1 MGGCGG
7 EMVVGSGEMVVG
19 SGDIAVGGVEM
30 VVGGGEKVVG
40 GGEVA
45 VRTVMAP
52 ADVESLNI
60 NKLKNYAVFT
70 FFRKFAAGKH
80 KTE

>member
-1 MGGCGG
+1 MVDGDGG
-7 EMVVGSGEMVVG
+7 MVVG
-19 SGDIAVGGVEM
+19 GGGM
-30 VVGGGEKVVG
+30 VVGGGEKAVG
-40 GGEVA
+40 GGEMV

-60 NKLKNYAVFT
+60 NKVKNYAVFT
-70 FFRKFAAGKH
+70 FFRNFAAGKH

>member
-7 EMVVGSGEMVVG
+7 EVVVGGGEMVVG
-19 SGDIAVGGVEM
+19 RWEL
-30 VVGGGEKVVG
+30 VVIGGEKAVG
-40 GGEVA
+40 SGEVA

-60 NKLKNYAVFT
+60 NKVKNYAVFA

>member
-1 MGGCGG
+1 MAVGGG
-7 EMVVGSGEMVVG
+7 EMVFGGVGIIGGSGELVV
-19 SGDIAVGGVEM
+19 I
-30 VVGGGEKVVG
+30 GGEMAVC

-60 NKLKNYAVFT
+60 NKVKNYAVFT
-70 FFRKFAAGKH
+70 FFRKFAVGKH

>member
-7 EMVVGSGEMVVG
+7 EMVVGSGELVV
-19 SGDIAVGGVEM
+19 I
-30 VVGGGEKVVG
+30 GGEMAVC

-60 NKLKNYAVFT
+60 NKVKNYAVFT
-70 FFRKFAAGKH
+70 FFRKFALGKH

>member
-1 MGGCGG
+1 
-7 EMVVGSGEMVVG
+7 
-19 SGDIAVGGVEM
+19 M
-30 VVGGGEKVVG
+30 VVGGVGIIAGGGELVVIGGELVVIGGEKAVG

-60 NKLKNYAVFT
+60 NKVKNYAVFT

>member
-1 MGGCGG
+1 
-7 EMVVGSGEMVVG
+7 
-19 SGDIAVGGVEM
+19 M
-30 VVGGGEKVVG
+30 VVGGGEMVVCGGYMAVVG
-40 GGEVA
+40 GEMA

-60 NKLKNYAVFT
+60 NKVKNYAVFA

>member
-1 MGGCGG
+1 MAVDSGEMAVGGG
-7 EMVVGSGEMVVG
+7 EMVVGSGELVVI
-19 SGDIAVGGVEM
+19 SGEM
-30 VVGGGEKVVG
+30 AIC

-45 VRTVMAP
+45 VKTVMAP

-60 NKLKNYAVFT
+60 NKVKNYAVFT

>member
-1 MGGCGG
+1 
-7 EMVVGSGEMVVG
+7 
-19 SGDIAVGGVEM
+19 M

>member
-1 MGGCGG
+1 MAVVGG
-7 EMVVGSGEMVVG
+7 EVV
-19 SGDIAVGGVEM
+19 VGGVEM
-30 VVGGGEKVVG
+30 VVSSGDIVVG
-40 GGEVA
+40 GGELVVIGGEMA

-52 ADVESLNI
+52 ADVELLNI
-60 NKLKNYAVFT
+60 NKVKNYAMFT

>member
-1 MGGCGG
+1 
-7 EMVVGSGEMVVG
+7 MVVGGGKMVVG
-19 SGDIAVGGVEM
+19 SGDIAVGSGEL
-30 VVGGGEKVVG
+30 VVIGGDMAVG
-40 GGEVA
+40 SGEVA

-60 NKLKNYAVFT
+60 NKVKNYAVFT

>member
-1 MGGCGG
+1 
-7 EMVVGSGEMVVG
+7 MVF
-19 SGDIAVGGVEM
+19 GGVGII
-30 VVGGGEKVVG
+30 VGGGEKVVGGGELVVIGGEKAVG

-60 NKLKNYAVFT
+60 NKVKNYAVFT

>member
-1 MGGCGG
+1 
-7 EMVVGSGEMVVG
+7 MVVGSGEMVDGDGGMIVGGGEMAVG
-19 SGDIAVGGVEM
+19 SGD
-30 VVGGGEKVVG
+30 
-40 GGEVA
+40 VA

-60 NKLKNYAVFT
+60 NKVKNYAVFT

-80 KTE
+80 KTQ

>member
-1 MGGCGG
+1 MAVCGG
-7 EMVVGSGEMVVG
+7 EMAVGGGEMAVCGGELVVIGGEMIVGSGEM
-19 SGDIAVGGVEM
+19 
-30 VVGGGEKVVG
+30 
-40 GGEVA
+40 A

-60 NKLKNYAVFT
+60 NKVKNYAVFT

-80 KTE
+80 KTQ

>member
-7 EMVVGSGEMVVG
+7 EMVVGSGYIAVIGGEMVVG
-19 SGDIAVGGVEM
+19 VGEMAVC
-30 VVGGGEKVVG
+30 GGEM
-40 GGEVA
+40 A

-60 NKLKNYAVFT
+60 NKVKNYAVFT

>member
-1 MGGCGG
+1 MA
-7 EMVVGSGEMVVG
+7 VG
-19 SGDIAVGGVEM
+19 SGDIAVI
-30 VVGGGEKVVG
+30 GGELAVC
-40 GGEVA
+40 GGELA

-70 FFRKFAAGKH
+70 FFRKFAVGKH

>member
-1 MGGCGG
+1 M
-7 EMVVGSGEMVVG
+7 
-19 SGDIAVGGVEM
+19 AVGGGDM
-30 VVGGGEKVVG
+30 VVGGGYMAVGSGELVVIG
-40 GGEVA
+40 GEMAVCGGEVA

-60 NKLKNYAVFT
+60 NKVKNYAVFT
-70 FFRKFAAGKH
+70 FFRKFAAGKN

>member
-1 MGGCGG
+1 MAVGGG
-7 EMVVGSGEMVVG
+7 EMAVGGGEMAVGGGEMVVG
-19 SGDIAVGGVEM
+19 SGDIAVI
-30 VVGGGEKVVG
+30 GGEL
-40 GGEVA
+40 A

-52 ADVESLNI
+52 ADVELLNI
-60 NKLKNYAVFT
+60 NKVKNYAMFT

>member
-1 MGGCGG
+1 MAVCGGELVVDSGEMVVGSGYMAVIGG
-7 EMVVGSGEMVVG
+7 EMVVGSGKM
-19 SGDIAVGGVEM
+19 
-30 VVGGGEKVVG
+30 
-40 GGEVA
+40 A

-60 NKLKNYAVFT
+60 NKVKYYAVFT

-80 KTE
+80 KTQ

>member
-7 EMVVGSGEMVVG
+7 EMVVGSGELVV
-19 SGDIAVGGVEM
+19 I
-30 VVGGGEKVVG
+30 GGEKVVC
-40 GGEVA
+40 GGEVT

-60 NKLKNYAVFT
+60 NKVKNYAVFT
-70 FFRKFAAGKH
+70 FFRKFAVGKH

>member
-1 MGGCGG
+1 MALGGGEIIGGSGELVVIGG
-7 EMVVGSGEMVVG
+7 EM
-19 SGDIAVGGVEM
+19 AVC
-30 VVGGGEKVVG
+30 

-45 VRTVMAP
+45 VRPVMAP

-60 NKLKNYAVFT
+60 NKVKNYAVFT

>member
-1 MGGCGG
+1 MAVGGG
-7 EMVVGSGEMVVG
+7 EMAVGG
-19 SGDIAVGGVEM
+19 GDIAVC
-30 VVGGGEKVVG
+30 GGELVVIG
-40 GGEVA
+40 GEMAVCGGEVA

-60 NKLKNYAVFT
+60 NKVKNYAVFT
-70 FFRKFAAGKH
+70 FFFKFAAGKH

>member
-1 MGGCGG
+1 MVVGGGDMVVGGG
-7 EMVVGSGEMVVG
+7 EMVVGSGELVV
-19 SGDIAVGGVEM
+19 I
-30 VVGGGEKVVG
+30 GGEKVVC
-40 GGEVA
+40 GGEVT

-60 NKLKNYAVFT
+60 NKVKNYAVFT
-70 FFRKFAAGKH
+70 FFCKFAAGKH

>member
-1 MGGCGG
+1 MAVGGG
-7 EMVVGSGEMVVG
+7 EMVF
-19 SGDIAVGGVEM
+19 GGVGII
-30 VVGGGEKVVG
+30 VGGGEKVVG
-40 GGEVA
+40 GGELVVIGGEMAVCGGEVA

-52 ADVESLNI
+52 ADLESLNI
-60 NKLKNYAVFT
+60 NKVKNYAVFT

>member
-1 MGGCGG
+1 
-7 EMVVGSGEMVVG
+7 MV
-19 SGDIAVGGVEM
+19 VGGVEM
-30 VVGGGEKVVG
+30 VVGGGNIAVGSGELVVIGGEKVVG

-60 NKLKNYAVFT
+60 NKVKNYAVFT

>member
-1 MGGCGG
+1 MAVVGGG
-7 EMVVGSGEMVVG
+7 MVVGS
-19 SGDIAVGGVEM
+19 SDIAVGGGEL
-30 VVGGGEKVVG
+30 VVIGGELAVC
-40 GGEVA
+40 GGEMA

-70 FFRKFAAGKH
+70 FFRKFAVGKH

>member
-1 MGGCGG
+1 MAVGGGG
-7 EMVVGSGEMVVG
+7 MAVGGGGMVVGDGGMVVG
-19 SGDIAVGGVEM
+19 GGGM
-30 VVGGGEKVVG
+30 VVGGGEKAVG

-45 VRTVMAP
+45 VGTVMAP

-60 NKLKNYAVFT
+60 NKVKNYAVFT

>member
-1 MGGCGG
+1 MAVGG
-7 EMVVGSGEMVVG
+7 EDMVVG
-19 SGDIAVGGVEM
+19 SGDMAVGSGEIIGGSGEL
-30 VVGGGEKVVG
+30 VVIGGEMAVC
-40 GGEVA
+40 GGEVTF
-45 VRTVMAP
+45 RTVKVP

-60 NKLKNYAVFT
+60 NKVKNYAMFT

>member
-1 MGGCGG
+1 
-7 EMVVGSGEMVVG
+7 MVVC
-19 SGDIAVGGVEM
+19 SGDIAVGGGEL
-30 VVGGGEKVVG
+30 VVIGGEMAVC
-40 GGEVA
+40 GGEVTF
-45 VRTVMAP
+45 RTVMAP

-60 NKLKNYAVFT
+60 NKVKNYAVFT

>member
-7 EMVVGSGEMVVG
+7 EM
-19 SGDIAVGGVEM
+19 AVGGVEM

-60 NKLKNYAVFT
+60 NKVKNYAVFT

>member
-1 MGGCGG
+1 MAVGGG
-7 EMVVGSGEMVVG
+7 EMVFGGVGIIGGSGELVV
-19 SGDIAVGGVEM
+19 I
-30 VVGGGEKVVG
+30 GGEMAVG

-45 VRTVMAP
+45 VRTVITL

-60 NKLKNYAVFT
+60 NKVKNYAVFT
-70 FFRKFAAGKH
+70 FFRKFAVGKH

>member
-7 EMVVGSGEMVVG
+7 EMAVGGVEMV
-19 SGDIAVGGVEM
+19 VGGVEM

-52 ADVESLNI
+52 ADLESLNI
-60 NKLKNYAVFT
+60 NKVKNYAVFT

>member
-1 MGGCGG
+1 MAVGGGDMVVGGG
-7 EMVVGSGEMVVG
+7 EMVVGS
-19 SGDIAVGGVEM
+19 VEM

>member
-7 EMVVGSGEMVVG
+7 EM
-19 SGDIAVGGVEM
+19 AVGGVEM

-60 NKLKNYAVFT
+60 NNLKNYAVFT

>member
-7 EMVVGSGEMVVG
+7 EMAVGGVEMV
-19 SGDIAVGGVEM
+19 VGGVEM
-30 VVGGGEKVVG
+30 VVGGGEKVVC
-40 GGEVA
+40 GGEMA

-60 NKLKNYAVFT
+60 NKVKNYAVFT